1 MNRPRPFK
9 GICYVLKTIGL
20 KSCQLKQT
28 LTVVFPPD
36 TNANIE
42 EQLLRIS
49 DEDFP
54 VFFKD
59 RWTAIMQRV

>member
-36 TNANIE
+36 TNTNIKRAAATYIGRG
-42 EQLLRIS
+42 LPS
-49 DEDFP
+49 
-54 VFFKD
+54 FF
-59 RWTAIMQRV
+59 

>member
-9 GICYVLKTIGL
+9 GIVLKTIGL

-54 VFFKD
+54 VFLKID
-59 RWTAIMQRV
+59 GQP